1 MTRLTTVLLSAFLTL
16 LTQPAAASEK
26 YICHLDRFMEVA
38 NDGRFFGPE
47 ATQIRL
53 EISVEDERVVYKL
66 DGIESELA
74 LIEKLGTAQFA
85 AKGDLAAMTTL
96 HVWRQGSAERYD
108 VQYSTNY
115 ANSITIRTGIC
126 LR

>member
-1 MTRLTTVLLSAFLTL
+1 MARQTIVLLSAFLTL
-16 LTQPAAASEK
+16 LAQPAAASEK

-47 ATQIRL
+47 TTQIRL
-53 EISVEDERVVYKL
+53 EISLEDERVFYKL

-96 HVWRQGSAERYD
+96 HVWRQGSAEKYD

-126 LR
+126 LK

>member
-1 MTRLTTVLLSAFLTL
+1 MTRQTNLLLSAFLTL
-16 LTQPAAASEK
+16 LSQPAAASEK
-26 YICHLDRFMEVA
+26 YICHLDKFMEVA

-53 EISVEDERVVYKL
+53 EISVEDERVLYEL
-66 DGIESELA
+66 DGVESELT

-115 ANSITIRTGIC
+115 ANSIAIRTGIC

>member
-1 MTRLTTVLLSAFLTL
+1 MARQTIVLLSAFLTL
-16 LTQPAAASEK
+16 LAQPAAASEK

-47 ATQIRL
+47 TTQIRL
-53 EISVEDERVVYKL
+53 EISLEDGRVFYKL

-74 LIEKLGTAQFA
+74 LIEKLGTAQFT
-85 AKGDLAAMTTL
+85 AKGDLAAMKTL
-96 HVWRQGSAERYD
+96 HVWRQGSAEKYD

-115 ANSITIRTGIC
+115 ANSIAIRTGIC
-126 LR
+126 LK

>member
-1 MTRLTTVLLSAFLTL
+1 MTRQTIVLLSAFLTL
-16 LTQPAAASEK
+16 LEQPAAASEK

-47 ATQIRL
+47 TTQIRL
-53 EISVEDERVVYKL
+53 EISVEDERVLYKL
-66 DGIESELA
+66 DGIEAELA

-85 AKGDLAAMTTL
+85 AKGELAAMTTL

>member
-16 LTQPAAASEK
+16 LAQPAAASEK

-47 ATQIRL
+47 TTQIRL
-53 EISVEDERVVYKL
+53 EISVKDERVLYKL

-74 LIEKLGTAQFA
+74 LIERLGTAQFA

>member
-1 MTRLTTVLLSAFLTL
+1 MTRQTNLLLSVFLTL
-16 LTQPAAASEK
+16 LSQPAAASEK

-53 EISVEDERVVYKL
+53 EISVEDERVRYKL
-66 DGIESELA
+66 DGVESELT

-115 ANSITIRTGIC
+115 ANSIAIRTGIC

>member
-1 MTRLTTVLLSAFLTL
+1 VTRRTTVLLSAFLTL
-16 LTQPAAASEK
+16 LAQPAAASEK

-47 ATQIRL
+47 TTQIRL
-53 EISVEDERVVYKL
+53 EISVEDERVLYKL

>member
-1 MTRLTTVLLSAFLTL
+1 MTRQTNLLLSVFLTL
-16 LTQPAAASEK
+16 LSQPAAASEK
-26 YICHLDRFMEVA
+26 YICHLDKFMEVA

-53 EISVEDERVVYKL
+53 EISVEDERVLYKL
-66 DGIESELA
+66 DGVGSELT

-115 ANSITIRTGIC
+115 ANSIAIRTGIC

>member
-1 MTRLTTVLLSAFLTL
+1 
-16 LTQPAAASEK
+16 
-26 YICHLDRFMEVA
+26 MEVA

-47 ATQIRL
+47 TTQIRL
-53 EISVEDERVVYKL
+53 EISVEDERVLYKL

-74 LIEKLGTAQFA
+74 LIERLGTAQFA
-85 AKGDLAAMTTL
+85 AKGELAAMTTL